1 MPDTIGQ
8 ERRTT
13 RARLRRPGRDRDSG
27 RLPRYPATCSTP
39 RKTRDGVRVL
49 IRPQIPS
56 ESGDPRALRSD
67 MPRRAQAAA
76 ELRPLRWHDLRHTY
90 GSLLAADGVD
100 LVTIQSAMGHSA
112 LATTGRYLHAR
123 PASEQAARFTRAFQ
137 PVLGAA
143 DSATAT
149 GALGSA

>member
-1 MPDTIGQ
+1 MRTELAPGAIGQ

-67 MPRRAQAAA
+67 MPPSRAGCRRAAA
-76 ELRPLRWHDLRHTY
+76 
-90 GSLLAADGVD
+90 V
-100 LVTIQSAMGHSA
+100 A
-112 LATTGRYLHAR
+112 LAR
-123 PASEQAARFTRAFQ
+123 PAAHLRLA
-137 PVLGAA
+137 VG
-143 DSATAT
+143 
-149 GALGSA
+149 G

>member
-1 MPDTIGQ
+1 
-8 ERRTT
+8 
-13 RARLRRPGRDRDSG
+13 
-27 RLPRYPATCSTP
+27 
-39 RKTRDGVRVL
+39 
-49 IRPQIPS
+49 
-56 ESGDPRALRSD
+56 
-67 MPRRAQAAA
+67 
-76 ELRPLRWHDLRHTY
+76 LRWHDLRHTY

-100 LVTIQSAMGHSA
+100 LVTIHSAMGHLA